1 MNFQTMSKQRKFV
14 LMAAAVGIISMF
26 LPWVRISVFG
36 FSQTVNGLHGV
47 GVLVFLC
54 FVVVGIIAYFGDQ
67 TKNLDKTM
75 WMITL
80 VCGTLA
86 TLIIIWNIIDAS
98 GSIMGSFL
106 SFGIYLAGLAAL
118 GVLLS
123 AFLLRSPT
131 DTIKDG
137 FESLKKDINNKIKTT
152 PTTLD
157 TMNPPTTNPN
167 DDANKNISGYAKKPE
182 NIDNSGNANLP
193 L

>member
-1 MNFQTMSKQRKFV
+1 MNFQTMGKQRKFV
-14 LMAAAVGIISMF
+14 LIAAAIGIISMF
-26 LPWVRISVFG
+26 LPWVRISLFG
-36 FSQTVNGLHGV
+36 FSQTVNGLHGI

-54 FVVVGIIAYFGDQ
+54 FAVAGIIAYLGDQ

-75 WMITL
+75 WLITL

-98 GSIMGSFL
+98 RSIMGSFL
-106 SFGIYLAGLAAL
+106 SFGVYLAGLAAL
-118 GVLLS
+118 GVTLS

-131 DTIKDG
+131 DTIKDS

-152 PTTLD
+152 PATLD
-157 TMNPPTTNPN
+157 TMKPPTTTSNT
-167 DDANKNISGYAKKPE
+167 DVDKNISGYVKNPE
-182 NIDNSGNANLP
+182 NADNPGNANPP